1 MCVGSTSSAPTAAFG
16 LPFRNGSI
24 STRVSPSLSSKQAWP
39 RNRMSIYSSPVF
51 RSSSLRSSHPTATPT
66 IMPMRVSSARRVR
79 TARIRSS
86 ASGVVA
92 AFSTCASWASP
103 NQPPSSS
110 AWFRIRCSWGATRAT
125 CDSASR
131 KRAGSLSASTA
142 ASIWASLNGR
152 SGTAL
157 DNRWVAIPGTER
169 TGAVKLTSLSH
180 GAGCACKIPPG
191 VLHPLLA
198 ELPRTDDPALLVG
211 HESADDA
218 AVYQLSESLAIVTT
232 VDFFTPIV
240 DDPYDFGRIA
250 ATNALSDVYAM
261 GGTPLTALNLVAY
274 SLEELGDGP
283 LRSIL
288 RGGADVA
295 AEAGVAIVGGH
306 SIDDREPKYGLAVT
320 GTVDPRRL
328 LRNSTARVGDALYLT
343 KPVGGGV
350 ASTAAKRGLASEALV
365 RAAVDVMTA
374 LNRDASAAALEGGG
388 RAPPPATA
396 CGLLGHLHELLV
408 ASGVAAEVEAEAV
421 PAIPGVLELLR
432 SDQPPIAGGSRRHR
446 AWGEPSVEWDPAV
459 PEERRWLL
467 CDAMTSGGLLI
478 AARAG
483 DGGPGTEIGR
493 IVEGE
498 PGRIAVR
505 A

>member
-1 MCVGSTSSAPTAAFG
+1 
-16 LPFRNGSI
+16 
-24 STRVSPSLSSKQAWP
+24 
-39 RNRMSIYSSPVF
+39 
-51 RSSSLRSSHPTATPT
+51 
-66 IMPMRVSSARRVR
+66 MPMRVSSTRSVR
-79 TARIRSS
+79 MATIRSS

-92 AFSTCASWASP
+92 AFRTCASWASP
-103 NQPPSSS
+103 NQPPSSR
-110 AWFRIRCSWGATRAT
+110 AWFRIRCSCGATRAT

-131 KRAGSLSASTA
+131 KRAGSLSAFTA

-157 DNRWVAIPGTER
+157 DNRSVAIADT
-169 TGAVKLTSLSH
+169 KLTSLSH
-180 GAGCACKIPPG
+180 GAGCACKIPPD

-198 ELPRTDDPALLVG
+198 DLPRSDDPALLVG

-274 SLEELGDGP
+274 SLEQLGDGP
-283 LRSIL
+283 LREIL

-295 AEAGVAIVGGH
+295 AAAGVAIVGGH
-306 SIDDREPKYGLAVT
+306 SIDDSEPKYGLAVT

-365 RAAVDVMTA
+365 RAAVEVMTM
-374 LNRDASAAALEGGG
+374 LNRDASAAALEAGGAG
-388 RAPPPATA
+388 PPPPA
-396 CGLLGHLHELLV
+396 
-408 ASGVAAEVEAEAV
+408 
-421 PAIPGVLELLR
+421 
-432 SDQPPIAGGSRRHR
+432 
-446 AWGEPSVEWDPAV
+446 
-459 PEERRWLL
+459 
-467 CDAMTSGGLLI
+467 
-478 AARAG
+478 
-483 DGGPGTEIGR
+483 GR
-493 IVEGE
+493 
-498 PGRIAVR
+498 
-505 A
+505 